1 MRTRMFA
8 VAALSLLP
16 LAALMARQDV
26 EAGRKVF
33 ESRCARCHGADGN
46 GGEMGPPIVLRIS
59 TRDDAGLAELVHQG
73 IPARGMPPNDV
84 AGSELTDLVRFLRSI
99 EKRPEAKPIV
109 RLKVQTTTGATL
121 DGQVLAE
128 DSASGEYN
136 FINCSGSSAG
146 LDD

>member
-1 MRTRMFA
+1 MRSTITA
-8 VAALSLLP
+8 VAVVSVLP
-16 LAALMARQDV
+16 MAALLARQDV

-46 GGEMGPPIVLRIS
+46 GGEMGPPIVLRLS
-59 TRDDAGLAELVHQG
+59 TRDDGGLAELIHQG

-84 AGSELTDLVRFLRSI
+84 SDSDLSDLVRFLRSI

-109 RLKVQTTTGATL
+109 RLTVQTTTGATL

-128 DSASGEYN
+128 G
-136 FINCSGSSAG
+136 F
-146 LDD
+146 DDLQLLTDDKRVHLL